1 MLGSIQNLRLQ
12 FSQIGVSHKEGAGAG
27 VRYDGSPGVMGLG
40 MVGEDDEENRPLP
53 REGQRER
60 KERKPWKE
68 VDLPRVEPEA
78 ARKEAQE
85 IVTSIRQIWGLSVPA
100 SPASPHGLSTSKSLY
115 FSSLAAVAGGEEE
128 RRTSDDIQSALVTTA
143 RSMRRV
149 RFLALSVSQGQSST
163 PAIPSA
169 PNSKLRTSFSTPS
182 RPGVPLPRAVS
193 SPLERRVFSSQKQ
206 GEDVLASLRKSA
218 LDVLTALRA
227 LEERLRI
234 QVNVPEDDRIL
245 APIDSQSSSIEP
257 EYYESDYDSDD
268 YNLNALAQVRDNGP
282 SASLPW
288 EERLVQ
294 ESRSYRVLEGQEWEK
309 EARMTREGVGKWVAV
324 VEKLFLV
331 GGKGEDVE
339 KEMPEWAKD
348 WRGDAFARLHV
359 LLSSHLPPELA
370 LTLPSPQS
378 ENFRST
384 FLSSLSDGYV
394 LIQAY
399 NAVLLQ
405 SSKPWGFIPEEDI
418 HPTLT
423 ATGGNYD
430 LTPIGEEGKKDKEWT
445 FRRVGNLTCFAA
457 ALRHRYQLPI
467 LMPSSTSTSSF
478 LPKPAA
484 LPQPGK
490 DRVERSTS
498 APPST
503 PKAVSPR
510 PSTPTSI
517 TSKSRD
523 VIKIDFD
530 PMTVAKKFEGW
541 EEMLEEVVSNW
552 VEGVVREINA
562 NYICISVCTETSFSN
577 LACLEQDLLRR
588 YANASL

>member
-1 MLGSIQNLRLQ
+1 MAEVPGHTETVDLPRWGLALRSSDTLPPAQRGHCPRKSGQSPSLASLCSFQIRKLWCLSRRVELERARARSSGPIDGTSDGFCKSWFPPCYSLSSLIYSLRMDNHPLQPLNNPKYRHVSRSAAKRESVQMLGSIQNLRLQ

-348 WRGDAFARLHV
+348 WRGDAFGMSVIGPEIIWEHC
-359 LLSSHLPPELA
+359 LP
-370 LTLPSPQS
+370 
-378 ENFRST
+378 
-384 FLSSLSDGYV
+384 
-394 LIQAY
+394 
-399 NAVLLQ
+399 
-405 SSKPWGFIPEEDI
+405 
-418 HPTLT
+418 
-423 ATGGNYD
+423 
-430 LTPIGEEGKKDKEWT
+430 
-445 FRRVGNLTCFAA
+445 
-457 ALRHRYQLPI
+457 
-467 LMPSSTSTSSF
+467 
-478 LPKPAA
+478 
-484 LPQPGK
+484 
-490 DRVERSTS
+490 
-498 APPST
+498 
-503 PKAVSPR
+503 
-510 PSTPTSI
+510 
-517 TSKSRD
+517 
-523 VIKIDFD
+523 
-530 PMTVAKKFEGW
+530 
-541 EEMLEEVVSNW
+541 
-552 VEGVVREINA
+552 
-562 NYICISVCTETSFSN
+562 
-577 LACLEQDLLRR
+577 
-588 YANASL
+588 